1 MAERRGTSSQLPQRD
16 SAVSAVAFLSVNK
29 KPSEQCVLG
38 PGHTAI
44 KTLGRDGRG
53 EFVDC
58 HRASEKTPIKL
69 KVCGYQRYRCGFS
82 SVCKV
87 RKSLEQIR
95 IFTEHK
101 DALAQEIQDENDQLK
116 EQLRQLISLQG

>member
-1 MAERRGTSSQLPQRD
+1 MAEVSLSIAIGPQKEKKKKKGKKEGLWLPEIQRW
-16 SAVSAVAFLSVNK
+16 FL
-29 KPSEQCVLG
+29 L
-38 PGHTAI
+38 
-44 KTLGRDGRG
+44 
-53 EFVDC
+53 F
-58 HRASEKTPIKL
+58 
-69 KVCGYQRYRCGFS
+69 
-82 SVCKV
+82 VCKV